1 MTAEKHPL
9 EKVRDVLKFYASG
22 TFALVHENRFLEWGE
37 SNVEITS
44 TNVIGHRASE
54 ALTALTTY
62 MGQPQS
68 CAECERLGREN
79 ALLKEAV
86 GPIQGITLG
95 PKLEGLITEQEAVEL
110 VNMVINTQLEISAA
124 TIAAAGGAE

>member
-9 EKVRDVLKFYASG
+9 EIVRDVLEFYASG

-54 ALTALTTY
+54 ALNILNHYLCQT
-62 MGQPQS
+62 QS

-79 ALLKEAV
+79 ARLREAV
-86 GPIQGITLG
+86 RDFGAVCGG
-95 PKLEGLITEQEAVEL
+95 VDDWGDKLAAVQEKH
-110 VNMVINTQLEISAA
+110 AA
-124 TIAAAGGAE
+124 TIAAAGGE

>member
-9 EKVRDVLKFYASG
+9 EIVRDVLEFYASG

-54 ALTALTTY
+54 ALNILNHYLCQT
-62 MGQPQS
+62 QS

-79 ALLKEAV
+79 ARLKEV
-86 GPIQGITLG
+86 V
-95 PKLEGLITEQEAVEL
+95 KGLVDRIYILNAH
-110 VNMVINTQLEISAA
+110 AA
-124 TIAAAGGAE
+124 TIAAAGGE

>member
-9 EKVRDVLKFYASG
+9 KLVR
-22 TFALVHENRFLEWGE
+22 
-37 SNVEITS
+37 
-44 TNVIGHRASE
+44 E
-54 ALTALTTY
+54 ALGNVLREVFGYVGDEPYIYADYDKTQALSRQVSQALTTLTIY
-62 MGQPQS
+62 MSHPQS

-79 ALLKEAV
+79 ARLREAV

-110 VNMVINTQLEISAA
+110 VNMVINTQLEISAV
-124 TIAAAGGAE
+124 TIAAAGGES